1 MHQIYD
7 VVFLLLGQLSETVSR
22 RRTSSEGSTNDT
34 TFTEMTPLSIN
45 ENNGPDQQ
53 DVRRSDSCGIR
64 QTGKLF
70 LFLD

>member
-34 TFTEMTPLSIN
+34 TFTEMTPLSNN
-45 ENNGPDQQ
+45 ECNGHDQQ
-53 DVRRSDSCGIR
+53 DVRSDSCGIC